1 MEIYEVIEELEELI
15 EKSVSVPLSGKCMVN
30 KEDVLEIV
38 RKLRLKIPD
47 DIQEATRLIND
58 KENIVKSA
66 EVEAQKVLKDADV
79 RFNEIVDEHEII
91 SSAYKKANDI
101 VNAAQQNASEIK
113 KGTYEYVEK
122 LLETVETNLY
132 GTLNTINS
140 NKREIQSF
148 IET

>member
-1 MEIYEVIEELEELI
+1 MEIFGIIEELEELI
-15 EKSVSVPLSGKCMVN
+15 EKSVSVPLSGKCMVH
-30 KEDVLEIV
+30 KEEVLEIV

-47 DIQEATRLIND
+47 DIQEAIRVVTD
-58 KENIVKSA
+58 KENIVKGA
-66 EVEAQKVLKDADV
+66 ETEAQRVLKDAEA

>member
-1 MEIYEVIEELEELI
+1 MEIFDIIDELEELI
-15 EKSVSVPLSGKCMVN
+15 EKSASVPLSGKCMVR
-30 KEDVLEIV
+30 KEEVLEIV
-38 RKLRLKIPD
+38 RNLRLKIPD
-47 DIQEATRLIND
+47 DIQEATRVITD

-66 EVEAQKVLKDADV
+66 ETEAQKILKEAEV
-79 RFNEIVDEHEII
+79 SFNEIVNEHEII

-101 VNAAQQNASEIK
+101 VNAAVQNATEIK